1 VCLNF
6 FFQKKKRKMAASR
19 QGRHQSFTA
28 SSLLFNDDD
37 DVDMR
42 DAMASGR
49 IQDGGIFFNDT
60 NPTPPVKKTLPVSET
75 LALSL
80 DNDEQTGKFI
90 NLFFSEMKDEANQL
104 VRPSFSVLTSHRNA
118 EETLKWIL
126 YNLFE
131 EGSFRRF
138 SDTTWDAKIQKV
150 DKSNIFVDI
159 DAIMKRVFEETLPA
173 DKLVELRRTA
183 GTSIWLAFKTAMDEK
198 ASQTNMNMK
207 NLIALK
213 MILDRISIAE
223 SRRRAKIEDSFASAF
238 DQEPP
243 YLPSLSYDEKRFVWS
258 WVQAKEAA
266 FNKIYSDDT
275 YQFTLIVAGCLN
287 LGENGIEKLV
297 SFNRT
302 ERPAISAL
310 KEMPPSINDNTFI
323 SKQRDILV
331 NTVLYA
337 QRELQQ
343 SIKEDVLLH
352 QQTLNLDT
360 TGEVFFFGK
369 PPLRTPDEQQRVEGE
384 FRQKWGTVNTA
395 VMPKRDAYVAT
406 EENSPASEKTAQLRS
421 YLDMLERMKMGITN
435 EDFRSRMLI
444 AAEWMQKPEVLGYG
458 HLKPI
463 FKSGLAMALLLI
475 RQRCCSLS
483 SVTEYDMLIKSPDSD
498 VVTAFA
504 KLVAIQIE
512 QSMFENP
519 TSVRL
524 DKTGARLSLREE
536 RLLHLMAK
544 FKFDGTKVLSNLNL
558 SSIGQDTFLFNF

>member
-1 VCLNF
+1 
-6 FFQKKKRKMAASR
+6 MSASR
-19 QGRHQSFTA
+19 PGRQETFRA
-28 SSLLFNDDD
+28 SSLLFNDDN

-42 DAMASGR
+42 DAMAGGK
-49 IQDGGIFFNDT
+49 IQKGGIYFNDT
-60 NPTPPVKKTLPVSET
+60 YSTPQEVKKTLPVSEE

-80 DNDEQTGKFI
+80 DNDEQTGDFI
-90 NLFFSEMKDEANQL
+90 NLFFSQMTDDANQI
-104 VRPSFSVLTSHRNA
+104 VRPSFSVLTSHTSA

-126 YNLFE
+126 YNLYD
-131 EGSFRRF
+131 EGGFRR
-138 SDTTWDAKIQKV
+138 SLNQQWGEKIDKV
-150 DKSNIFVDI
+150 DESNIFEDI
-159 DAIMKRVFEETLPA
+159 NAIMKRVFEETLTTAEVKRIKGA
-173 DKLVELRRTA
+173 DRGGLWRV
-183 GTSIWLAFKTAMDEK
+183 FKEAMEK
-198 ASQTNMNMK
+198 NASQTNMNMK

-223 SRRRAKIEDSFASAF
+223 SRRRAKIEDSFAGAF

-337 QRELQQ
+337 QRELKQR
-343 SIKEDVLLH
+343 IKEDVLLH
-352 QQTLNLDT
+352 QQTLNSDT
-360 TGEVFFFGK
+360 TGNKFLFGK
-369 PPLRTPDEQQRVEGE
+369 PPLRSNDDQKRVEFE
-384 FRQKWGTVNTA
+384 FRQKWGTVNPA
-395 VMPKRDAYVAT
+395 AMPKKDAYLAT
-406 EENSPASEKTAQLRS
+406 EENSPASETTAQLRA
-421 YLDMLERMKMGITN
+421 YLDMLERMKMGVTN

-444 AAEWMQKPEVLGYG
+444 AADWMQKPEVLGYG